1 MYGIF
6 TVNGLFTVV
15 PGGLNP
21 RTAPEAPEGVSWL
34 FVKATAVGSLKA
46 PSGNVIST
54 PATLKVPP
62 DAPTTTSIFTG
73 PE

>member
-6 TVNGLFTVV
+6 TVNGLLNVV

-21 RTAPEAPEGVSWL
+21 KTAPEAPDGVSWL
-34 FVKATAVGSLKA
+34 FVNATAVGSLNA

-54 PATLKVPP
+54 PATLNVPP
-62 DAPTTTSIFTG
+62 VAPTTTSMVTG